1 MLKVVC
7 EENSSTC
14 EIEMKG
20 SFSEVYAE
28 LCMTV
33 LRCIDGLA
41 EQSKQDDVTVD
52 EAKSVLIDDF
62 TDMLKAFK

>member
-7 EENSSTC
+7 EGKTNNT

-20 SFSEVYAE
+20 SFTDVYAE
-28 LCMTV
+28 LCMVV
-33 LRCIDGLA
+33 LQCIDGLA
-41 EQSKQDDVTVD
+41 EQSKQDDVTV
-52 EAKSVLIDDF
+52 EKAKSVLIDDF